1 LRKKE
6 GSIYMINQ
14 VANFQQK
21 LQLFSDHW
29 SPKIIGQMNDYHI
42 KLVKIQG
49 EFVWHSH
56 AETDEVFIVLNGRME
71 VQFNDGLAT
80 LNSGEMLIV
89 PKGVEHKPYAEVEC
103 SILLIEP
110 AGTVNTGDAGGDM
123 TARDNVW
130 I

>member
-1 LRKKE
+1 LSKE
-6 GSIYMINQ
+6 EDLIFMTNQ
-14 VANFQQK
+14 VVNFQLK

-29 SPKIIGQMNDYHI
+29 SPRIIGQMNDYHI
-42 KLVKIQG
+42 RLAKIMG

-56 AETDEVFIVLNGRME
+56 AETDEVFIVLAGRME
-71 VQFNDGLAT
+71 IHFRDGLVA
-80 LNSGEMLIV
+80 LQSGEMYIV
-89 PKGVEHKPYAEVEC
+89 PKGVVHKPYAETEC
-103 SILLIEP
+103 SLLLIEP